1 MSTMKIGEELVQLCR
16 DGKNEEA
23 LTQLFSDE
31 VESVENMDMPGI
43 GRVQKGLDAVRAK
56 GAWWMANHEVHE
68 AFVEGPYPNGDRFI
82 VRFKYDTTF
91 KPTGVRSVMDET
103 ALYTV
108 ADGKIVKEEFFYA
121 AEA

>member
-1 MSTMKIGEELVQLCR
+1 MKIGEELVQLCR
-16 DGKNEEA
+16 NGKNEEA
-23 LTQLFSDE
+23 LTRLFSDQI
-31 VESVENMDMPGI
+31 ESVENMDMPGI
-43 GRVQKGLDAVRAK
+43 GRVQNGLEAVRAK
-56 GAWWMANHEVHE
+56 GASWVANNEVHE
-68 AFVEGPYPNGDRFI
+68 ALVEGPYPHGDRFI

-108 ADGKIVKEEFFYA
+108 ADGKIVREEFFYT